1 MVVET
6 MPYFGLFK
14 QLREL
19 NLPNTADYDLYQG
32 YYAQFYEAVTVRTD
46 YDIPIYLEQA
56 KQTGGPVLDLAC
68 GSGRVLMHLA
78 NAGYP
83 VTGVDLSADMLQL
96 CRRKLQQLPPRIK
109 ENVSLVQSD
118 MTEFEL
124 GGTFGLI
131 VLSATSI
138 TLLDDLGKVER
149 LFRTVH
155 RHLSLGGRFV
165 FDLSNPQEHAHQTL
179 RDGKASTFLR

>member
-1 MVVET
+1 M
-6 MPYFGLFK
+6 
-14 QLREL
+14 
-19 NLPNTADYDLYQG
+19 
-32 YYAQFYEAVTVRTD
+32 
-46 YDIPIYLEQA
+46 
-56 KQTGGPVLDLAC
+56 
-68 GSGRVLMHLA
+68 
-78 NAGYP
+78 
-83 VTGVDLSADMLQL
+83 
-96 CRRKLQQLPPRIK
+96 PPRIK

-179 RDGKASTFLR
+179 RDGKDQHFYDEPERRAQAVCSRRRRERERRGVGPDEFLCGSDRGERTMRFFGSTRKHYHPEERLLALAEPVGFRLLEERKLTVDQEEVQFFILQK

>member
-96 CRRKLQQLPPRIK
+96 CRRKLQHCRPASRR
-109 ENVSLVQSD
+109 
-118 MTEFEL
+118 
-124 GGTFGLI
+124 
-131 VLSATSI
+131 TSRSCRAI
-138 TLLDDLGKVER
+138 
-149 LFRTVH
+149 
-155 RHLSLGGRFV
+155 
-165 FDLSNPQEHAHQTL
+165 
-179 RDGKASTFLR
+179 